1 MLAAGSATRVST
13 RGPLEPPLLLRATPA
28 TARLPAGAARGRSF
42 VTLPKLRCTKPAELL
57 VLQRLRACAFGS
69 GPRRCASCCGF
80 AIRPRSGGRDRGGA
94 CGSPRFAGAEASA
107 ERSARR
113 DVAQRPGSQ
122 VVAGSP
128 RRG

>member
-28 TARLPAGAARGRSF
+28 TARLPRGGWSGRSF

-69 GPRRCASCCGF
+69 GPRRCASCGGF
-80 AIRPRSGGRDRGGA
+80 AIPPRSGGRATDPDRGR
-94 CGSPRFAGAEASA
+94 PI
-107 ERSARR
+107 ER
-113 DVAQRPGSQ
+113 V
-122 VVAGSP
+122 P
-128 RRG
+128 RRQHLLSRLSRHGDRALAAHQC